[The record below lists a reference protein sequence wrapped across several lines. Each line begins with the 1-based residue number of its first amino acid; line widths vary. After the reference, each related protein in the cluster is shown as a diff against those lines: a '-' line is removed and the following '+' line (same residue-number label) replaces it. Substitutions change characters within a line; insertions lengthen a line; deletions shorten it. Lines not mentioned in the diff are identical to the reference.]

1 MDFTF
6 ARHNMVECQLRPS
19 KVTDNAVLAAMG
31 SLPRERFLPEMMR
44 SVAYADEDLC
54 IAPGRYLMEPIVAA
68 RLIQAAA
75 PASHDSAL
83 VVGGGAGYE
92 AAVLASMVETV
103 FVVESDAALSA
114 AATALFSDLALDNIV
129 VVDGALEDGFGDQGP
144 YNIILI
150 NGCVQHL
157 PESLKAQI
165 AENGR
170 LVCVM
175 DAGDGIGRATVLQ
188 RTGGVV
194 SHRTVF
200 DASVPMLDAFR
211 KASGFVF

>member
-31 SLPRERFLPEMMR
+31 TLPRERFLPETMQ
-44 SVAYADEDLC
+44 SFAYADEDLC
-54 IAPGRYLMEPIVAA
+54 VAPGRYLMEPIVAA

-75 PASHDSAL
+75 PQASDSAL

-114 AATALFSDLALDNIV
+114 AATRLFSDLALDNIV
-129 VVDGALEDGFGDQGP
+129 VVDGALEDGLADQGP

-150 NGCVQHL
+150 NGCVQYL
-157 PESLKAQI
+157 PDSLKAQL

-175 DAGDGIGRATVLQ
+175 DDGDGIGRATVFQ
-188 RTGGVV
+188 RTGSGV

-200 DASVPMLDAFR
+200 DASVPVLDAFR
-211 KASGFVF
+211 KTSSFVF

>member
-19 KVTDNAVLAAMG
+19 KVTDHGVLAAMG
-31 SLPRERFLPEMMR
+31 TLPRERFLPETMQ
-44 SVAYADEDLC
+44 SVAYTDEDLC

-75 PASHDSAL
+75 PSAGDSAL

-92 AAVLASMVETV
+92 AAVLASMAETV

-114 AATALFSDLALDNIV
+114 AATTLFADLALDNIV
-129 VVDGALEDGFGDQGP
+129 IVDGALEDGLGAQGP
-144 YNIILI
+144 FNIILI
-150 NGCVQHL
+150 NGCVQVL
-157 PESLKAQI
+157 PESLKAQL

-175 DAGDGIGRATVLQ
+175 DEGDGIGRATVVQ
-188 RTGGVV
+188 CTGGAV
-194 SHRTVF
+194 SERTLF
-200 DASVPMLDAFR
+200 DASVPVLDAFR
-211 KASGFVF
+211 KSSSFVF

>member
-31 SLPRERFLPEMMR
+31 SLPRERFLPEMMQ
-44 SVAYADEDLC
+44 SVAYTDEDLC

-68 RLIQAAA
+68 RLIQAAV
-75 PASHDSAL
+75 PAKSDSAL

-103 FVVESDAALSA
+103 FVVESDPALSA
-114 AATALFSDLALDNIV
+114 AATKLFSDLALDNIV
-129 VVDGALEDGFGDQGP
+129 VVDGALADGLGGQGP

-150 NGCVQHL
+150 NGSVQYL
-157 PESLKAQI
+157 PESLKAQL

-170 LVCVM
+170 LVCVL
-175 DAGDGIGRATVLQ
+175 DDGDGIGRATILQ
-188 RTGGVV
+188 RTASGI

-200 DASVPMLDAFR
+200 DASVPVLDAFR